1 MTYLCNKY
9 APELLGSTIDVRA
22 ETDMLYSHLKD
33 AKQAVTGP
41 CYVGMDRAKLSKLAV
56 TKMAP
61 IVKYLGEKKEFLCGE
76 LTYIDFYCLELCDFV
91 QFLTNNQFY
100 EENKAVARY
109 VKRMKELPNIKKYI
123 SSERY
128 LEKPYNNKVA
138 KINNLD

>member
-9 APELLGSTIDVRA
+9 APELLGSSIEVRA

-41 CYVGMDRAKLSKLAV
+41 CYVGMDRTKLSNLAA
-56 TKMAP
+56 TKMTP

-91 QFLTNNQFY
+91 QFLTKDKFY
-100 EENKAVARY
+100 EDNKAVARY
-109 VKRMKELPNIKKYI
+109 VKRMKELPNLKKYL
-123 SSERY
+123 SSERC
-128 LEKPYNNKVA
+128 LISPYNNKVA